1 MTRLIVLALSAL
13 TFATAAFP
21 QSKPRITQQATATFP
36 SLGMVRIRAL
46 ETPQEP
52 LKLEFYSLRQKTV
65 LTTLEMENSMLSE
78 KPGPAS
84 EFLRFQVTSLPSL
97 SQPLIFAVMVSPG
110 GSDATFF
117 AYVIG
122 WKEGRFQVLSDDSI
136 ETQVQG
142 GLFLG
147 NLGKEYGYGVASWTF
162 LWCAEK
168 ETTEPDCRETH
179 YDKHRYEINLYPL
192 DTQSLTFKPAITLRT
207 KRKYAGHGEGA
218 LKEFGFTFQDVRRRM
233 NKVRQY
239 ADY

>member
-21 QSKPRITQQATATFP
+21 QSKSKITQQATVTFP

-46 ETPQEP
+46 EIPQEP

-65 LTTLEMENSMLSE
+65 LTTLEIENTMLSE

-84 EFLRFQVTSLPSL
+84 EFLRFQVTPIPGL

-117 AYVIG
+117 AHVIG
-122 WKEGRFQVLSDDSI
+122 WKEGRFQVLSDNSI

-147 NLGKEYGYGVASWTF
+147 YLSRVYGYGVASWTF

-168 ETTEPDCRETH
+168 ETTEPNCREAH
-179 YDKHRYEINLYPL
+179 YDKHRYEINLYSL
-192 DTQSLTFKPAITLRT
+192 DTQTLTFNLAATLRT
-207 KRKYAGHGEGA
+207 TRKYAGHGEGA
-218 LKEFGFTFQDVRRRM
+218 LKEFGFVFQDVRRRM